1 MRDGVMMSNPN
12 LQVYLG
18 TVLLESNRW
27 TPHKT
32 PTYKVSEWAQPIR
45 DAGFA
50 GLELWENHVALAD
63 EREQD
68 ALLRMPL
75 PVVIFNSYCTFD
87 DEGAG
92 GRKRTAAFVRRFNAR
107 GVKFNFGNE
116 VTRSERY
123 LRNLAAWADE
133 LPAGCRLLCE
143 CHGGTILEAPEQAAR
158 VLAPL
163 AGRIGIIVHAF
174 AGERETLQQWL
185 TLFGTAVA
193 HVHVAG
199 LRGKWPML
207 RLDDMAEEALAR
219 LALLK
224 AAGFAGTWTVE
235 FTGGVAQAPEDRH
248 ALLANAAGD
257 LFFLKAN
264 TW

>member
-1 MRDGVMMSNPN
+1 MSNPK

-50 GLELWENHVALAD
+50 GLELWENHAALAD
-63 EREQD
+63 EREQE
-68 ALLRMPL
+68 ALMRLPL
-75 PVVIFNSYCTFD
+75 PVIILNSYCTFD
-87 DEGAG
+87 DEGAC
-92 GRKRTAAFVRRFNAR
+92 GRRRAAALVRRFNAR
-107 GVKFNFGNE
+107 AVKFNFGNE
-116 VTRSERY
+116 ITRSEQY
-123 LRNLAAWADE
+123 LRNLAAWANE

-143 CHGGTILEAPEQAAR
+143 CHGGTILEAPEEAAR

-174 AGERETLQQWL
+174 AGERDILQQWFD
-185 TLFGTAVA
+185 LFGAAVT

-207 RLDDMAEEALAR
+207 RLNDMAEEALAR

-224 AAGFAGTWTVE
+224 AAGFDGTWTIE
-235 FTGGVAQAPEDRH
+235 FTGGVAQGAEDRH
-248 ALLANAAGD
+248 ALLANAADD
-257 LFFLKAN
+257 LTFLKAN
-264 TW
+264 AG